1 MSTNFKGY
9 LLSEFVEDY
18 EQGLLTRRQAL
29 KLLAGVTGSLAL
41 ANVLLAGCAPETPP
55 ASTMTFGVPSP
66 TALTSATPTASQ
78 PTDEAPPTASVAG
91 TNEPPAA
98 EDIEFPGDGATLL
111 GHLARPTG
119 AERRPAVLVCHE
131 NRGLTEH
138 IKDVTRRLAAAGYIG
153 LAVDLLSRIGGTSA
167 VSDSAEVPGIL
178 GNTPPDQFLSDFV
191 SAWRW
196 LQEQA
201 YVRTDGVGMVGFCFG
216 GGVTWRVA
224 IGLADVRAAVP
235 FYGPHP
241 DPAEVGAIQG
251 AVLAIYAGNDER
263 INQSIPAIEAAMQ
276 AGGKVYEKV
285 VYPGVDHAFHNDT
298 GTRYNA
304 EAASD
309 GWARTLDWL
318 DHYLASM

>member
-1 MSTNFKGY
+1 MSTDFKGY
-9 LLSEFVEDY
+9 LLSEFIEDY

-41 ANVLLAGCAPETPP
+41 ANVLLAGCAPETTPTP
-55 ASTMTFGVPSP
+55 TMSVGLPSP
-66 TALTSATPTASQ
+66 AAVTSSTPTAFQ
-78 PTDEAPPTASVAG
+78 PTEEVPPTASAAG
-91 TNEPPAA
+91 TNEPIAA
-98 EDIEFPGDGATLL
+98 GDIEFPGDGATLL
-111 GHLARPTG
+111 GHLARPSG

-138 IKDVTRRLAAAGYIG
+138 IKDVTRRLASAGYVG

-167 VSDSAEVPGIL
+167 VSDPADVPGIL
-178 GNTPPDQFLSDFV
+178 GNTQPEQFVSDFV

-196 LQEQA
+196 LQDQA
-201 YVRTDGVGMVGFCFG
+201 YVLTDGVGMVGFCFG

-241 DPAEVGAIQG
+241 DPSEVGTIQG
-251 AVLAIYAGNDER
+251 AVLAIYAGSDER

-276 AGGKVYEKV
+276 AAGKVYEKV
-285 VYPGVDHAFHNDT
+285 IYPGVDHAFHNDT
-298 GTRYNA
+298 GSRYNA
-304 EAASD
+304 EAATD
-309 GWARTLDWL
+309 AWARTLDWFGM
-318 DHYLASM
+318 YLG